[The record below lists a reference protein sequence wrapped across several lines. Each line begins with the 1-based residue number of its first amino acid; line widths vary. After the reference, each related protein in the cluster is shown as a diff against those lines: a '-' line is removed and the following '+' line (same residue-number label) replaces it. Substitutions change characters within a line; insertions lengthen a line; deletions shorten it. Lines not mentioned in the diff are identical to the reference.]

1 MQCAILTTIAQ
12 CAIIK
17 PQQDSK
23 PPTSQPET
31 IQRCTSPR
39 PDTVSDGAASKRRK
53 GELKMSTFEITGKI
67 EALKEWE
74 ALLAEATAEVEAIKD
89 EIKREMDKRGVEELE
104 AGQYIARF
112 TTVLSNRFD
121 TTAFKKEHGEMYKM
135 YTKQSTSRRFS
146 IS

>member
-1 MQCAILTTIAQ
+1 MSSIE
-12 CAIIK
+12 II
-17 PQQDSK
+17 S
-23 PPTSQPET
+23 
-31 IQRCTSPR
+31 
-39 PDTVSDGAASKRRK
+39 
-53 GELKMSTFEITGKI
+53 KI

-74 ALLAEATAEVEAIKD
+74 TLAAEAAAEIEALKD
-89 EIKREMDKRGVEELE
+89 TIKREMDTRGVEEME

-135 YTKQSTSRRFS
+135 YTRQTTSRRFS